1 MSVADRLWIQRVPP
15 KPPRARNLKRK
26 RPATTPKQPAR
37 PKVVEDSSDDEDE
50 ERPARS
56 KRKRLQSQSKQSAKP
71 KANGRATRASRR
83 AAQSS
88 NADADLILPGKSTR
102 AAKVQANK
110 KLDVQAKELAEFQ
123 RQAARLASAKSRANG
138 SPRKSRGAS
147 SSPSK
152 RAVGTRISARLRNSN
167 RADAADD
174 EDDEWQQVPEEWL
187 QESAS
192 PEPRSSRARTRS
204 KGKQTAES
212 EGEPEEDDAE
222 LDAEEPA
229 NAVGDGDEGE
239 EPKDDD
245 GGAEAAD
252 DTVERDDLLQKAGLE
267 SGSVSDLTD
276 LSDQDD
282 SDAGEDDEPPARR
295 QRARRG
301 GRRKSARTTRS
312 TRRAKAQLEEA
323 SPSKS
328 KSKPDAQTEPEEE
341 EDQEMEEPAAPLV
354 PEDFVEWEAVRYS
367 LALFVQSTDRCSQI
381 AVTLAEWEQVAEPF
395 AKATHYLEKALY
407 KMLSLNIVPI
417 VTADLRVRVL
427 HVVLIHPHSPFLS
440 TNRRRRRES
449 VWKRRSCIA
458 SALLASP

>member
-204 KGKQTAES
+204 KGKQKAES

-276 LSDQDD
+276 LSDQEG
-282 SDAGEDDEPPARR
+282 SDAAEDDEPPARR